1 MLHPST
7 RMAALATFL
16 ALTSHDDTS
25 FARAFSIPAI
35 IQASSA
41 RTRKSASSTQA
52 SLYIERGGEDNY
64 HFQRS
69 SQNTNM
75 TATTTWPSLLS
86 SSQAVL
92 EPEPPSPVAM
102 NDAVMEYLVDDKFVL
117 DEANAVLEMGAVD
130 QEEEVIHYDDFQ
142 DISSSASIHADTTP
156 TIPSDNNIPI
166 ADSHLSPNNNN
177 MGDSTI
183 PSKPFDPIK
192 GQESTI
198 ANPNAAKK
206 GPKVPKWKKSSSTAF
221 RTTSYLDSL
230 STNTIKPKTDDAYPN
245 EISSSSSSVTDPT
258 TRDDTDKSLLKD
270 LRNQEAQFRQSRRE
284 KFQKAVYEATRR
296 TNPQEAIQN
305 RMEQGEKMRK
315 EKERKQLEK
324 LYQERTERLER
335 KKSLEKDRKDI
346 LERFQAERERID
358 CLKMQQDVTSIDA
371 SDDDGDGTDGGLD
384 FATDFDDDN
393 DTSDN

>member
-1 MLHPST
+1 MQHPST

-35 IQASSA
+35 IQASNA

-64 HFQRS
+64 HFLRS
-69 SQNTNM
+69 SQNSNM

-102 NDAVMEYLVDDKFVL
+102 NDAVMELLVDDKVVL
-117 DEANAVLEMGAVD
+117 DEANAVLEMGSVD

-142 DISSSASIHADTTP
+142 DVSSSASIHASFTP
-156 TIPSDNNIPI
+156 SIPSDNEIPMP
-166 ADSHLSPNNNN
+166 DSQLSPTNNNL
-177 MGDSTI
+177 GGSTI
-183 PSKPFDPIK
+183 STKPFDPIK

-198 ANPNAAKK
+198 SNQNAVKK

-245 EISSSSSSVTDPT
+245 EISSSSSSLTDPN
-258 TRDDTDKSLLKD
+258 TRKDTDKSLLKD

-284 KFQKAVYEATRR
+284 KFQKAIYEATRR

-305 RMEQGEKMRK
+305 RIEQGDKMRK

-324 LYQERTERLER
+324 LYQERTEKLER

-346 LERFQAERERID
+346 LERFRAERERMD
-358 CLKMQQDVTSIDA
+358 SLKMQQDVTSINA
-371 SDDDGDGTDGGLD
+371 SDEDDGATDGELD
-384 FATDFDDDN
+384 FSTDFDDDN
-393 DTSDN
+393 DTSDY